1 VLEQLCRVRD
11 LSPTEHALILNCIF
25 CQGHSLD
32 VAQEELGLPRIL
44 AECLRS
50 FVAVR
55 LLGHRLISVLGG
67 GTYGA
72 AFLAFAAPSHRVL
85 AIRGTKIAP
94 MAPELLRAFQRLKG
108 KKDESEKNLAELI
121 PEVKVVES
129 VLRLPRAL
137 QEEIRQL
144 EADTAAGVGAA

>member
-1 VLEQLCRVRD
+1 
-11 LSPTEHALILNCIF
+11 LILNCIF

-32 VAQEELGLPRIL
+32 VAQEDLGLPRIL

-108 KKDESEKNLAELI
+108 KKDESEKNLAELV

-137 QEEIRQL
+137 QEEIHQL